1 MKDTQVCAVA
11 LWSATVP
18 VSEKTAWIFLRI
30 TLSDG
35 TEGWGEAS
43 AFGNELAVEGVIAAL
58 AAQIARDRPPVV
70 APVLALLSGRQS
82 NPARDVVRTAVEA
95 ALFDALARRAD
106 LPLAVFLG
114 GQARSEVRAYANLN
128 RGILDR
134 SPAGFARAAS
144 LVVAEEG
151 YEAVKVAPFDAYLWD
166 GDADPAAL
174 ERGIARIA
182 AVRDAVGPS
191 VRLLVDCHGRFSPA
205 AATTMIQEVAALHP
219 FWIEEPLDSARSGA
233 DAQRSLRTVAHRLGI
248 MIAGGEEIET
258 MEDAQ
263 RLLVVG
269 AHDVILPD
277 LRQTGV
283 RRGMA
288 ILELAVANGV
298 MASLHNPA
306 GPVLDALSR
315 HVALAASSILI
326 LERQVRESP
335 LYSAIGGS
343 VALTAGCVGPGE
355 GAGLGMAP
363 DTSVL
368 AAASGRAAAQVTF
381 KGLAGA
387 GPDA

>member
-1 MKDTQVCAVA
+1 MSDARLQAVS

-18 VSEKTAWIFLRI
+18 VSEKTAWIFLRVS
-30 TLSDG
+30 LSDG
-35 TEGWGEAS
+35 AEGWGEAS
-43 AFGNELAVEGVIAAL
+43 FFGNELAVESVLSAL
-58 AAQIARDRPPVV
+58 SAQIARDRPPVIGE
-70 APVLALLSGRQS
+70 VLSLLSGRHA
-82 NPARDVVRTAVEA
+82 NPARDVVRSAMEA
-95 ALFDALARRAD
+95 ALHDALARRAGV
-106 LPLAVFLG
+106 PLAVLLG
-114 GQARSEVRAYANLN
+114 GQARAEVNAYANLN

-151 YEAVKVAPFDAYLWD
+151 YRAVKIAPFDGFLWD

-191 VRLLVDCHGRFSPA
+191 VRLLVDCHGRFSPVA
-205 AATTMIQEVAALHP
+205 AKAMMQEVAALRP
-219 FWIEEPLDSARSGA
+219 YWIEEPVDARRIDA
-233 DAQRSLRTVAHRLGI
+233 EAQRSLRATAHRLET

-258 MEDAQ
+258 LDDAQ
-263 RLLVVG
+263 RLLASG

-277 LRQTGV
+277 LRQTGI
-283 RRGMA
+283 RRGMS

-315 HVALAASSILI
+315 HVALALSSILI
-326 LERQVRESP
+326 VERQVRESP
-335 LYSAIGGS
+335 LYTAIGGH
-343 VALTAGCVGPGE
+343 VPLAEGRVGAGE
-355 GAGLGMAP
+355 GAGFGMVP
-363 DTSVL
+363 DASVI
-368 AAASGRAAAQVTF
+368 AAASGRAATGTTF
-381 KGLAGA
+381 RGIAGA